1 VPVSG
6 PVPWNYVPVSGPY
19 TRIPRLCQSPNQEV
33 YVLVSGPHPIGTCLC
48 QAPPKRHVPV
58 LRPHRAHEPVR
69 SLKRRHVLMSRLYSV
84 DLGLLNRYVHFDIAY
99 SEGTS
104 MRLYI

>member
-1 VPVSG
+1 M
-6 PVPWNYVPVSGPY
+6 
-19 TRIPRLCQSPNQEV
+19 
-33 YVLVSGPHPIGTCLC
+33 
-48 QAPPKRHVPV
+48 PV
-58 LRPHRAHEPVR
+58 LRPPRAHEPVR